1 MLSDWKKILTIRR
14 FHQAGQFAARFFCN
28 FKLLAH
34 HYIAWPAL
42 KESLIE
48 KYGLDDGHFTI
59 YGDSKS
65 IMIKILMASN
75 SKIF

>member
-34 HYIAWPAL
+34 HYIARATL
-42 KESLIE
+42 ESGA
-48 KYGLDDGHFTI
+48 YPR
-59 YGDSKS
+59 
-65 IMIKILMASN
+65 MASLLP
-75 SKIF
+75 KGMLWVDTGIYCGLG

>member
-34 HYIAWPAL
+34 HYIARHTL
-42 KESLIE
+42 K
-48 KYGLDDGHFTI
+48 KYQFVEFELEAQAT
-59 YGDSKS
+59 KC
-65 IMIKILMASN
+65 
-75 SKIF
+75 

>member
-34 HYIAWPAL
+34 HYIARATL
-42 KESLIE
+42 MKTIIEMVLIIQNRRSIESM
-48 KYGLDDGHFTI
+48 YP
-59 YGDSKS
+59 SVV
-65 IMIKILMASN
+65 
-75 SKIF
+75 